1 MTSTRATSVK
11 LEEMNVKVVLKRM
24 RSEDMEII
32 TTVFEG
38 FPLRSSRRTGV
49 VHEGAHGIK
58 GGCLVL
64 RWELLLHV
72 HVLNDPAEK
81 IK

>member
-1 MTSTRATSVK
+1 MTSTGATSAK
-11 LEEMNVKVVLKRM
+11 LEELNVKVVLKRI

-32 TTVFEG
+32 TIVFEG
-38 FPLRSSRRTGV
+38 FPLRSSRKIGV
-49 VHEGAHGIK
+49 VQEGAHGIK
-58 GGCLVL
+58 GGCFVL